1 MKATR
6 LLFIFLFVAA
16 ITYNSNAQNTDDQR
30 YEFDFYKYNQFVG
43 SENRTYMIS
52 AGKSLTEILANKKI
66 YVKIESTGKAN
77 NSESALAMAQCEI
90 NNTLMANVLAA
101 TYPEIIQAFSAA
113 IASSIL
119 PDCTYTLVNAQDDK
133 SETTVMFMIDLS
145 KNDFCRR
152 FEKSLKDSG
161 VLERMM
167 RQEYDIPKNSDDQYI
182 TQEDLYRVFEYIEK
196 YMKEQEEHRLNKQLN
211 Y

>member
-16 ITYNSNAQNTDDQR
+16 LISNCKAQNPDSER

-43 SENRTYMIS
+43 SDNRTYMIS

-119 PDCTYTLVNAQDDK
+119 PDCTYTLVNAQDDT

-152 FEKSLKDSG
+152 FEKSLKESG

-167 RQEYDIPKNSDDQYI
+167 RQEYDIPKNTDDQYI
-182 TQEDLYRVFEYIEK
+182 TQEDLDRVFEYIEK
-196 YMKEQEEHRLNKQLN
+196 YMKEQEEHRQDSINN
-211 Y
+211 